1 MKEKVQNKKAAV
13 LQAALGLLSEQGLQG
28 SPMSQIAQRANIGV
42 GTIYRYFSSK
52 EDLINDLYL
61 DVKTRLAQYILRNY
75 SASRDVHASF
85 LVLLRNIVDYYIEN
99 PAELIFMEQYANSPL
114 ITAAA
119 REEGLRLFAPV
130 NHLFERA
137 KEEELLKELPMEMLS
152 TLAYG
157 STISLVKLKLFGKVK
172 LDGATIDAGMEA
184 IWDTIKR

>member
-13 LQAALGLLSEQGLQG
+13 LQAALGLLSEQGFQG

-52 EDLINDLYL
+52 EDLINDLYI
-61 DVKTRLAQYILRNY
+61 DVKTRLAQHILGNY

-85 LVLLRNIVDYYIEN
+85 LVLLRNIVDYFIEN

-114 ITAAA
+114 ITAAT
-119 REEGLRLFAPV
+119 REEGLRMFAPV
-130 NHLFERA
+130 NHLFARA
-137 KEEELLKELPMEMLS
+137 KDENLLKELPMEMLS

-172 LDGATIDAGMEA
+172 LDGATIDAGVDA
-184 IWDTIKR
+184 IWDAIKR